1 MPIAFAW
8 CREVKTYEKITRS
21 IVERVSEARLNGAL
35 PTIKNLPDI
44 VARVG
49 ESYPGYLYEHHIKNI
64 LGVINSDRQLWLFM
78 EWRTDPGLP
87 NLAENLSSEI
97 NCLELVLASPSLVDG
112 LVKKAIENEEE
123 HLSWL
128 KDIGPAVTAI
138 KKRGRSSRGKDV
150 ARLAQYARRHRQ
162 ADL

>member
-1 MPIAFAW
+1 
-8 CREVKTYEKITRS
+8 
-21 IVERVSEARLNGAL
+21 
-35 PTIKNLPDI
+35 
-44 VARVG
+44 
-49 ESYPGYLYEHHIKNI
+49 
-64 LGVINSDRQLWLFM
+64 M